1 MLVEGLKSRSWRIA
15 YLVLL
20 FSCLEGTANAL
31 LSREEALTAAFPGA
45 AIKLERLFLTDQQR
59 QQVELLAKV
68 DVPSA
73 LIARYSA
80 VIGSKSV
87 GRAYVDTHIVRSKKQ
102 SLLIC
107 LDEEGK
113 VKRIEATAFLEPAE
127 YLASPSWYGQ
137 YRGRTL
143 SNDLHLQ
150 RSIRSIAGATLTARA
165 TNQAVRRVLAVDW
178 VLRRHSERVP

>member
-1 MLVEGLKSRSWRIA
+1 MLAEGLKSCSWRIA
-15 YLVLL
+15 YFVLL
-20 FSCLEGTANAL
+20 FSCLAGTVNAL

-45 AIKLERLFLTDQQR
+45 AIKAERLFLTDQQR
-59 QQVELLAKV
+59 QEAERLANVEL
-68 DVPSA
+68 PSA

-80 VIGSKSV
+80 IIGGKSV
-87 GRAYVDTHIVRSKKQ
+87 GRAYVDTHIVRTKKE

-143 SNDLHLQ
+143 SSELNLQ

-165 TNQAVRRVLAVDW
+165 TNQAVRRVLAIDW
-178 VLRRHSERVP
+178 VLQRHSEGVP